1 MDALELMSEG
11 QQHWGRVREEERKG
25 KTEGKEREREGNQGR
40 SRILGKADETERSR
54 ELARKGKG
62 KG

>member
-11 QQHWGRVREEERKG
+11 RQHWRRVREEERKG
-25 KTEGKEREREGNQGR
+25 EAERREREREGNQGR
-40 SRILGKADETERSR
+40 SGILGKADDTQRSR
-54 ELARKGKG
+54 EPAGKGKG